1 MPTFV
6 VVIIIILL
14 ISIAVLLATT
24 YLSDQAVAC
33 PHCGLAFVADL
44 FIVGNTA
51 VLSCPFCRR
60 WILVTRARNRFE
72 IEKNIG

>member
-14 ISIAVLLATT
+14 ISITVLLAVT
-24 YLSDQAVAC
+24 YLGDQAMTC

-44 FIVGNTA
+44 FLVGKTA
-51 VLSCPFCRR
+51 LLSCPFCRR
-60 WILVTRARNRFE
+60 WILVTKARNRFE
-72 IEKNIG
+72 VEKILG